1 MKAIKIYEMATI
13 VVNVTGDEYF
23 KFIIELVRD
32 LQFQELR
39 WKKYI
44 DIYI

>member
-1 MKAIKIYEMATI
+1 MATI
-13 VVNVTGDEYF
+13 AVNITGDEYF
-23 KFIIELVRD
+23 QFIIELVRE

-39 WKKYI
+39 LKKYI